1 MNDGDKCFHAKFLTV
16 KGLRTLTGRAGKHK
30 RRLVGVTQRII
41 LVLLMV
47 AGAGAPTFA
56 KDATNQK
63 NAKKKPKATPTPT
76 AAPEPTTGIQV
87 SEKPSLKTL
96 VQRWGDG
103 TEITEL
109 FKSPEVPDA
118 KKLEKAAAKRGKI
131 LEEFLAS
138 AAASK
143 SFARSEIEEEATLNG
158 VLQMLQ
164 LSILRARVHCAKG
177 EIEAARAELGT
188 WLLFAADFPYEEASY
203 MGLKVSG
210 VLRAFVF
217 DELEQIEKTA
227 KDADAPTWIVWMARQ
242 RAPWPIDRVVLMESR
257 RLLKPPFQPTGAKL
271 ALKLQKNPY
280 QTTDAA
286 LKGMPGSSSEEFGFV
301 RELWTDKD
309 VHLMKTEVARLH
321 RLRLRWGLRGFRAR
335 SGKAATIVTE
345 AAREAGF
352 GQDPVNYLTGKPW
365 ELAAITADVLP
376 SEAEPQKP
384 STEPEKP

>member
-1 MNDGDKCFHAKFLTV
+1 M
-16 KGLRTLTGRAGKHK
+16 
-30 RRLVGVTQRII
+30 TQRII
-41 LVLLMV
+41 LVLLV
-47 AGAGAPTFA
+47 LLAVEVPAI
-56 KDATNQK
+56 
-63 NAKKKPKATPTPT
+63 AKKKPPKESAVP
-76 AAPEPTTGIQV
+76 AKVAVAPEPTAGIQV
-87 SEKPSLKTL
+87 VEKPSLKTL
-96 VQRWGDG
+96 VHQWGDG
-103 TEITEL
+103 AEVTAL
-109 FKSPEVPDA
+109 FKSIEAPDP
-118 KKLEKAAAKRGKI
+118 KKLERIAEKRGKV
-131 LEEFLAS
+131 LEEFLAA

-143 SFARSEIEEEATLNG
+143 SFARSEIEEESTLNG

-164 LSILRARVHCAKG
+164 LSVLRARVLQTRG
-177 EIEAARAELGT
+177 ELEGVRTELGT

-217 DELEQIEKTA
+217 DELEALEKGA
-227 KDADAPTWIVWMARQ
+227 ADTEAPAWIGWLARQ

-257 RLLKPPFQPTGAKL
+257 RLLKPPYQPTGAKL

-280 QTTDAA
+280 QTTAEA
-286 LKGMPGSSSEEFGFV
+286 LKGMPGGASDEFGFV

-335 SGKAATIVTE
+335 KGQPATTVAE

-365 ELAAITADVLP
+365 DLAGIAADALAA
-376 SEAEPQKP
+376 
-384 STEPEKP
+384 EPEKP